1 MTQSAGIIVFRGPS
15 ISHQEAASLL
25 PGARILGPAAMGDL
39 LSACIAFRPHTIVLI
54 DGYFGSVLSVFH
66 KEILYA
72 LHTGVKV
79 VGAASMGALRAAEC
93 AAFGMLGVG
102 EIYQAFAGG
111 SFVDDDEVALIHA
124 DEEHDFK
131 PLSQAMITIR
141 AKLNAA
147 QASGVIS
154 ESERQ
159 WLINQ
164 QKHRYFPDRS
174 FAGVVRD
181 AQDFGLPAVRI
192 RHLTE
197 FMRSKTIDPKSEDAR
212 LALQFARDLGSDLMP
227 DEDRPEMPM
236 SRHFE
241 ATLARDVRPADAT
254 SLGPSFDEMRRMDL
268 LVRDGSRRTLETARM
283 RRTLRNVSAS
293 APTELD
299 DDDIR
304 AARAH
309 VAYCLKVKPEQLE
322 DEAHRWDLDRVGM
335 QNLIRSEAHIMR
347 ASRSPSVIHSSTLL
361 TDDYMNELRLSGA
374 YDEVRDAARLLVEL
388 ASRIDMRTGLTDA
401 QLVAFALDEG
411 LLKTGQRIEDL
422 ANELQLGGPAQVVQD
437 FNVLARA
444 RIALSDYELIDSNID
459 VVIDVA
465 PRMARGDG
473 V

>member
-1 MTQSAGIIVFRGPS
+1 MTHGVGIIVFRGPS

-93 AAFGMLGVG
+93 GTFGMIGVG
-102 EIYQAFAGG
+102 KIYQAFANG
-111 SFVDDDEVALIHA
+111 SLVDDDEVALIHA
-124 DEEHDFK
+124 DDEEDFI
-131 PLSQAMITIR
+131 PMSQAMITIR
-141 AKLNAA
+141 ATLSAA

-154 ESERQ
+154 EAESQ
-159 WLINQ
+159 WLIDQ

-181 AQDFGLPAVRI
+181 AQDGGLPADRI
-192 RHLTE
+192 RLLAE
-197 FMRSKTIDPKSEDAR
+197 FMRFESVDPKGEDAR
-212 LALQFARDLGSDLMP
+212 LALQCARDLGSDLIP
-227 DEDRPEMPM
+227 HEDRPKKPM

-254 SLGPSFDEMRRMDL
+254 GLGPSFDEMRRMDL
-268 LVRDGSRRTLETARM
+268 LVREGARRTLETARM
-283 RRTLRNVSAS
+283 RRTLCNLSAS

-304 AARAH
+304 AARAY
-309 VAYCLKVKPEQLE
+309 VASCLKIKTEQLE
-322 DEAHRWDLDRVGM
+322 EEAHRWDLDAVGM
-335 QNLIRSEAHIMR
+335 QDLIRSQAHIMR
-347 ASRSPSVIHSSTLL
+347 ASRSPSVMHSPTLL
-361 TDDYMNELRLSGA
+361 ADDYMHELRLSGA
-374 YDEVRDAARLLVEL
+374 YGEARDAARLLQEL
-388 ASRIDMRTGLTDA
+388 ARRIDMRRGLTDA
-401 QLVAFALDEG
+401 QLVAFARDER
-411 LLKTGQRIEDL
+411 LLRADQRLEDL
-422 ANELQLGGPAQVVQD
+422 AHELQLGGAAQVIQD
-437 FNVLARA
+437 LDVLARA
-444 RIALSDYELIDSNID
+444 RIALSDYDFIDSNVD
-459 VVIDVA
+459 VVIDVE